1 MGYLSDNLPQRRDQI
16 VECPALY
23 KLVLRVRHRSK
34 FRAMITAESDDTIG
48 KIIRSVVPDVEDWQY
63 GGGRLPG
70 GVPKGFVEFRFHLA
84 SQRARARE
92 ELRFKGYY
100 TETLDELI

>member
-1 MGYLSDNLPQRRDQI
+1 MGHLSDNLPQRRDQI

-23 KLVLRVRHRSK
+23 KMVLRVRHRDR
-34 FRAMITAESDDTIG
+34 FGAIIAAESDESIG
-48 KIIRSVVPDVEDWQY
+48 KIIRSVVPDIEEWQY

-84 SQRARARE
+84 SQRDRARE

-100 TETLDELI
+100 TETVDEQ

>member
-16 VECPALY
+16 VECQKLY
-23 KLVLRVRHRSK
+23 TLVLRVRHRSK
-34 FRAMITAESDDTIG
+34 FHALSAGETDDTIG
-48 KIIRSVVPDVEDWQY
+48 KIIRSVVLDPEDWQY

-70 GVPKGFVEFRFHLA
+70 GVPQGFVEFRFHLA
-84 SQRARARE
+84 NQRSRAQE

-100 TETLDELI
+100 TEILDE

>member
-1 MGYLSDNLPQRRDQI
+1 MGYLSDNLPPRREQI

-23 KLVLRVRHRSK
+23 KLILRVRHRPPY
-34 FRAMITAESDDTIG
+34 FAQIAAETDLTISLIV
-48 KIIRSVVPDVEDWQY
+48 KSVVPDVEDWQY
-63 GGGRLPG
+63 SGRR
-70 GVPKGFVEFRFHLA
+70 KGFDEFRFHIP

-100 TETLDELI
+100 TEIFDEA